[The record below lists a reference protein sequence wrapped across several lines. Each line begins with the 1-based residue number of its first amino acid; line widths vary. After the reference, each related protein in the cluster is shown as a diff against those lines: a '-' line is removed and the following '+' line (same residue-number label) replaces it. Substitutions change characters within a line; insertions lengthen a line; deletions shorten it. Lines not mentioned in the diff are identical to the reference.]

1 MHYTNKSHSTR
12 HWLAPGIRVAGIS
25 GLILAATMNNA
36 NAEVIQASLE
46 TEHLTLSIERIAEG
60 FEHPWAVA
68 FLPDGRSLVSERSGQ
83 LTLVDPES
91 GETRS
96 LEGMPDVST
105 QGQGGLLDIVLHP
118 DFKGGNGAGDNDWIY
133 FTWSKPDGNNTR
145 SALSRVQWLGDE
157 LGEVEHLFEQDR
169 ASGPGRHYGS
179 RLAWLPDGTLLMS
192 IGDRG
197 SEPPRAQ
204 ASDDHAGSTL
214 RLTATGGVPDDNP
227 FVDEDATL
235 DEIHTM
241 GNRNIQGM
249 TVLSNGQAWVSE
261 HGPRTG
267 DELNHIEAGNNYGWP
282 EVSQGNDYA
291 TNEPIGEDSLPG
303 MVNPVYV
310 FEGRFAPAGLAEVT
324 SDAFG
329 EWKSNLLAGGLGS
342 EKLLRLRLEN
352 GNVAEEELILN
363 GDIGR
368 IRDVRQGPDDAI
380 YLLTDAPQGGLYRLA
395 PTNQ

>member
-1 MHYTNKSHSTR
+1 MHYTNQSNHSFRRLT
-12 HWLAPGIRVAGIS
+12 PGVWAGIG
-25 GLILAATMNNA
+25 GLMLASAINTA
-36 NAEVIQASLE
+36 NADVVQEALE
-46 TEHLTLSIERIAEG
+46 TDHLTLSIERIADG

-68 FLPDGRSLVSERSGQ
+68 FLPDGRYLVSERSGQ
-83 LTLVDPES
+83 LNLIDPES
-91 GETRS
+91 GETTA
-96 LEGMPDVST
+96 LEGLPEVSAR
-105 QGQGGLLDIVLHP
+105 GQGGLLDVVLHP
-118 DFKGGNGAGDNDWIY
+118 DFKGDNGENDWIY
-133 FTWSKPDGNNTR
+133 FTWSKPEGNNSR
-145 SALSRVQWLGDE
+145 SALSRVKWQDNQ

-227 FVDEDATL
+227 FVNDDATL
-235 DEIHTM
+235 DEIYSM

-249 TVLSNGQAWVSE
+249 TVMSNGEAWASE

-282 EVSQGNDYA
+282 EASQGNDYA

-303 MVNPVYV
+303 MVDPVYV

-329 EWKSNLLAGGLGS
+329 EWEGNLLAGGLGS

-352 GNVAEEELILN
+352 GSVAEEELILN
-363 GDIGR
+363 GEIGR
-368 IRDVRQGPDDAI
+368 IRDVRQGPDGI
-380 YLLTDAPQGGLYRLA
+380 YLLTDDPQGGLYRLA
-395 PTNQ
+395 PTNP

>member
-1 MHYTNKSHSTR
+1 MHYANKSHSTR
-12 HWLAPGIRVAGIS
+12 LWLAPGIRVAGIS

-36 NAEVIQASLE
+36 NAEVIEASLE
-46 TEHLTLSIERIAEG
+46 TEHLTLSMERIAEG

-227 FVDEDATL
+227 FVDDDATL
-235 DEIHTM
+235 DEIYTM

-249 TVLSNGQAWVSE
+249 TVMSNGQAWASE

-282 EVSQGNDYA
+282 DVSQGNDYA

-329 EWKSNLLAGGLGS
+329 EWKGNLLAGGLGS

-395 PTNQ
+395 PTKQ